1 MVLLEKII
9 LKKHS
14 LNVNKFELNSDCK
27 HIAFGSDVHYIKS
40 MGVTI
45 SSIIMNNPE
54 QRFVFHIL
62 IDQIND
68 DDLKKYKDII
78 QLYPYIQIILYYVD
92 VSVFKKLPMN
102 NLWAY
107 AMYYR
112 FIVPHLLSGIADKV
126 LYLDA
131 DILCVNKLEELYKID
146 FEKNIVLAIQ
156 DTYLDNISQRTEAL
170 GIKSGNYFNS
180 GFLYIDIKRWCEADI
195 SEKAIEL
202 LEKDSGKY
210 QFWDQ
215 DVLNILLEG
224 KTKFI
229 HSQWNYMYSLC
240 SMEHR
245 CPADTIFIHY
255 ITGDKPWRQWTEY
268 HFMAQLY
275 RKYINQSLWSD
286 FQYTKPI
293 NYKQFHRMAKS
304 YWKRRM
310 YIQWMHWNFKYMVGK
325 VKHIFRFHQFMEKNN
340 GV

>member
-1 MVLLEKII
+1 
-9 LKKHS
+9 
-14 LNVNKFELNSDCK
+14 
-27 HIAFGSDVHYIKS
+27 

-156 DTYLDNISQRTEAL
+156 DTYLDNISQRTEEH
-170 GIKSGNYFNS
+170 S
-180 GFLYIDIKRWCEADI
+180 R
-195 SEKAIEL
+195 
-202 LEKDSGKY
+202 LE
-210 QFWDQ
+210 
-215 DVLNILLEG
+215 
-224 KTKFI
+224 
-229 HSQWNYMYSLC
+229 
-240 SMEHR
+240 R
-245 CPADTIFIHY
+245 PCPF
-255 ITGDKPWRQWTEY
+255 
-268 HFMAQLY
+268 
-275 RKYINQSLWSD
+275 
-286 FQYTKPI
+286 
-293 NYKQFHRMAKS
+293 
-304 YWKRRM
+304 
-310 YIQWMHWNFKYMVGK
+310 
-325 VKHIFRFHQFMEKNN
+325 
-340 GV
+340 